1 MNAQQSLF
9 PSPHVPPATLAALG
23 LVTFNAQHAAPDR
36 ARRQAAWLGQQ
47 PDADVVVLTEVGP
60 GPGGHALLDALTHHG
75 YPHLYAPRPDLPDY
89 STVIA
94 SRRSPLEPVPTG
106 IEVLPHRAPAV
117 DLRIGGQRVRLL
129 GLYVP
134 SRGPKERR
142 NENKRAFQHAVT
154 QALPLLLGEFD
165 GPVVVTGDLN
175 VLEPGHVPHYP
186 VFGRWEYDFYR
197 SFTDIG
203 LTDAYRTLHP
213 DAAGHSWYG
222 RGGNGYR
229 FDHTFITPDRLDLTG
244 CDYLHAPRH
253 HGLSDHAAL
262 RLTAQLTPAVAASP
276 RHDDQP
282 TVDWSVP

>member
-1 MNAQQSLF
+1 MNPQQALF
-9 PSPHVPPATLAALG
+9 PNPPAPVAPAATTELR

-47 PDADVVVLTEVGP
+47 TDADVVVLTEVGH
-60 GPGGHALLDALTHHG
+60 GPGGHTLLDALAQHG
-75 YPHLYAPRPDLPDY
+75 YAHIHAPRPDRADY

-94 SRRSPLEPVPTG
+94 SRSAPLEPVATG
-106 IEVLPHRAPAV
+106 IDVLAHRAPVA
-117 DLRIGGQRVRLL
+117 DLRIDGQRLRLV

-134 SRGPKERR
+134 SRGPAARR

-154 QALPLLLGEFD
+154 QALPGVLAGFD
-165 GPVVVTGDLN
+165 GPVVVAGDLN
-175 VLEPGHVPHYP
+175 VVEPGHVPHYP

-197 SFTDIG
+197 SFTDTG

-213 DAAGHSWYG
+213 TTPGHSWYG

-229 FDHTFITPDRLDLTG
+229 FDHTFLTHDRLDLTR

-253 HGLSDHAAL
+253 EGLSDHAAM
-262 RLTAQLTPAVAASP
+262 AVAAVVTP
-276 RHDDQP
+276 RQLR
-282 TVDWSVP
+282 S